1 MPADA
6 DSLGS
11 YLRRE
16 RELRHVSL
24 QDISAAIKVQLK
36 FLDALERNDYDQL
49 PPAPFV
55 AGFLRAYAQHLGLDP
70 AEIVTAYHARHGLAQ
85 GLEERR
91 LLVTYPAKRSKRLS
105 WKGIG
110 VVLGVVILVAGL
122 TWRTVRWERAADTNM
137 APSRVV
143 TEPPLE
149 PADGNADSVR
159 LTSDTHHT
167 QRPDSSAASSSASSQ
182 EVAMSHGH
190 VEQEASAAVA
200 ATPAA
205 SSASSSAPLGSEP
218 APAEALSSDP
228 PAPLV
233 VEAIALEDTWLRV
246 DIDGATRHSLL
257 LSAGKSIQW
266 EATERFVFTVGNAQ
280 GTRLVLNGHDV
291 PLPPTQSNVVRDFV
305 LTRDLVN

>member
-24 QDISAAIKVQLK
+24 QDISATIKVQLK

-70 AEIVTAYHARHGLAQ
+70 AEIVAAYHARHGLAE
-85 GLEERR
+85 GLEGRR
-91 LLVTYPAKRSKRLS
+91 LLVTYPVKRSKRLRRT
-105 WKGIG
+105 GIG
-110 VVLGVVILVAGL
+110 VVVAAIILVAGL
-122 TWRTVRWERAADTNM
+122 VWHTARWERAADLT
-137 APSRVV
+137 AVPSRVV
-143 TEPPLE
+143 PEPPLQ
-149 PADGNADSVR
+149 PANAGADSVR
-159 LTSDTHHT
+159 LTSDTPHPQGT
-167 QRPDSSAASSSASSQ
+167 DTSAASASVASQ
-182 EVAMSHGH
+182 EATPSPRPREPEGP
-190 VEQEASAAVA
+190 ATVA
-200 ATPAA
+200 ATPEAP
-205 SSASSSAPLGSEP
+205 SASASVPLVSEP
-218 APAEALSSDP
+218 APEETLPREP

-246 DIDGATRHSLL
+246 DIDGAKRHSLL
-257 LSAGKSIQW
+257 LTAGKSIQW

-305 LTRDLVN
+305 LTRNLVN